1 MLHLQTAL
9 AFPPMRPSAAA
20 GLTARHAPK
29 SLAPPNM
36 GEAEPARL
44 SEGVE
49 PQMAKVH
56 IADMADS
63 GEQPIMEPFQ
73 DKVGTGWHVV
83 IRYYQGHERRI
94 DGFGSKDDAVDWI
107 TANSGQLDKQP

>member
-63 GEQPIMEPFQ
+63 SEQPIMEPSRIKLERAGMWSL
-73 DKVGTGWHVV
+73 DTIKVTSDVSMALAA
-83 IRYYQGHERRI
+83 RMTL
-94 DGFGSKDDAVDWI
+94 WI
-107 TANSGQLDKQP
+107 G